1 MLIDTEIYDLSERL
15 GAQLQANAMVLVTAE
30 SCTGGWISQAVTMVP
45 GSSNWFDRGFVT
57 YTNQSKHEILGV
69 RTSTLDAQGAVSEL
83 AVREM
88 AEGALRYSRA
98 HCSVAVSGIAGPDG
112 GTASKPVGTV
122 WLAIA
127 VKGGETRAWRL
138 QLQGDRNTVRR
149 ETVLAS
155 LRALIDQLRQ
165 PQSA

>member
-1 MLIDTEIYDLSERL
+1 MDKEIYDLSEQL
-15 GAQLQANAMVLVTAE
+15 GMELKAKGMVLATAE

-57 YTNQSKHEILGV
+57 YTNHSKHEILGV
-69 RTSTLDAQGAVSEL
+69 RTATLDAEGAVSEL
-83 AVREM
+83 TVREM
-88 AEGALRYSRA
+88 AAGALRHSRA

-112 GTASKPVGTV
+112 GTAAKPVGTV

-127 VKGGETRAWRL
+127 EKGGATHAWCL
-138 QLQGDRNTVRR
+138 HLQGDRHTVRR

-155 LRALIDQLRQ
+155 LRALIEQVRR